1 LQAKLV
7 ELIETVNIR
16 QPDKVERASFVG
28 RVQVRSLD
36 LSRHHFNLM
45 QQILKALE
53 RIDAGTYGTCK
64 RCRGQIETSFLS
76 TTPWAAL
83 CSDCGQPS
91 KSSATR

>member
-7 ELIETVNIR
+7 ELIETVSIR
-16 QPDKVERASFVG
+16 QPDKLEQASFAG
-28 RVQVRSLD
+28 CVQVRSLD

-53 RIDAGTYGTCK
+53 RIDAGTYGICK
-64 RCRGQIETSFLS
+64 RCQRQIETSLLS

-91 KSSATR
+91 KSSAAR